1 MQTKQA
7 VPTNSTAEK
16 IPFETYLTR
25 YNSIEGFRSEW
36 IAGEVAIYPVSNNTQ
51 HQDILRFLTVLLD
64 LYLGARSMGRF
75 FLAGVPM
82 YLGDD
87 RPAREPD
94 LLVILSEH
102 LERIKATYLDGI
114 ADIVVE
120 IVSPDSDERD
130 HGAKFVEYEAAG
142 VPEYWLIDPLR
153 SEATIYVLGVDR
165 RYHRFAPDEANR
177 FSSSIL
183 PGFSFP
189 ADVLWKQVLPSGSDL
204 IALVQQ
210 MK

>member
-16 IPFETYLTR
+16 IPFEIYLTR
-25 YNSIEGFRSEW
+25 YNSIEGFRTEW
-36 IAGEVAIYPVSNNTQ
+36 IAGKVAIYSGSSTTQ
-51 HQDILRFLTVLLD
+51 HQDILRFLAVLLN
-64 LYLGARSMGRF
+64 LYLGTPTRGKIL
-75 FLAGVPM
+75 LAGVPM

-102 LERIKATYLDGI
+102 LEHIKATYLDGI

-120 IVSPDSDERD
+120 IVSPESDERD

-153 SEATIYVLGVDR
+153 SESTIYVLSVGKRHR
-165 RYHRFAPDEANR
+165 RFTP
-177 FSSSIL
+177 
-183 PGFSFP
+183 
-189 ADVLWKQVLPSGSDL
+189 
-204 IALVQQ
+204 
-210 MK
+210 

>member
-7 VPTNSTAEK
+7 LPVNETSEK
-16 IPFETYLTR
+16 IPFETYLKR
-25 YNSIEGFRSEW
+25 YDSVEGIRTEW
-36 IAGEVAIYPVSNNTQ
+36 IAGEVAIYKLSTNTQ

-64 LYLGARSMGRF
+64 LYLGTRKLGRLL
-75 FLAGVPM
+75 LAGVPM

-94 LLVILSEH
+94 LLVILNEH
-102 LERIKATYLDGI
+102 LERIKATFLDGI

-120 IVSPDSDERD
+120 IVSPESDERD
-130 HGAKFVEYEAAG
+130 HGAKFIEYEAAG

-165 RYHRFAPDEANR
+165 RYHRFAPDEAQR